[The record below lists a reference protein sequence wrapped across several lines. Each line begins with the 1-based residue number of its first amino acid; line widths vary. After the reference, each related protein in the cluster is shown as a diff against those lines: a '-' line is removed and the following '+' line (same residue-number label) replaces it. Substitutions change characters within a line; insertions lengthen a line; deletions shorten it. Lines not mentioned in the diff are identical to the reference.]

1 MAKAIKLYSVI
12 NGYQLAK
19 RADGNWFYR
28 TWGNHGYGPSW
39 SKWLNIGKLRKT
51 ERRKNKFLLL
61 KGRHITTDMDSMM
74 YDGEYKE
81 YILTAYFER
90 DHMRIRPNHKKFEN
104 NLRLPNN

>member
-12 NGYQLAK
+12 NAYQLAK

-39 SKWLNIGKLRKT
+39 TKWLNIGKLRKT
-51 ERRKNKFLLL
+51 ERRKHTF
-61 KGRHITTDMDSMM
+61 DSMM
-74 YDGEYKE
+74 YDGEYEE

>member
-39 SKWLNIGKLRKT
+39 SKWLNIGKLRRT
-51 ERRKNKFLLL
+51 ERRKHTF
-61 KGRHITTDMDSMM
+61 DSMM
-74 YDGEYKE
+74 YDGEYEE
-81 YILTAYFER
+81 YFLTAYFER
-90 DHMRIRPNHKKFEN
+90 DHMRIHPNHKKFEN